1 MNKAKI
7 NYYVD
12 FLLLLAFIGTA
23 KTGLFLFFFMPSGV
37 RQSGRQVF
45 MGIAKSTWVD
55 IHNWLGIAMVV
66 AVIVHYLLHWD
77 WLVCM
82 TKSLFAKKIKNND
95 VCEK

>member
-23 KTGLFLFFFMPSGV
+23 KTGLLIFFFMPSGV
-37 RQSGRQVF
+37 RRGGWQEF
-45 MGIAKSTWVD
+45 MGIAKSTWTD

-66 AVIVHYLLHWD
+66 IVIVHYLLHWN

-82 TKSLFAKKIKNND
+82 TKSIFGKKNNEA
-95 VCEK
+95 CEK